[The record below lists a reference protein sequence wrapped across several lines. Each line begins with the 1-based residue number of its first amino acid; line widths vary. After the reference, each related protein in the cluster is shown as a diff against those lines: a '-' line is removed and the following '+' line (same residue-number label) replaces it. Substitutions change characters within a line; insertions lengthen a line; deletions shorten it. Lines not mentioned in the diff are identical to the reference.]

1 MPRDKNTKF
10 IFNWV
15 LTNKIGIGTPLR
27 SEDDVILL
35 KKKKIKSILSL
46 CSNTVLDH
54 KLHNNFEQKIYELPD
69 HRNGSCPSI
78 NEIRQIIR
86 IIEELI
92 IYGPLFVHCEAS
104 VERSPLVCIAWL
116 ISNEGIPLEHAVSY
130 LKQVH
135 PSSNPHFDQ
144 LEVLKNI

>member
-1 MPRDKNTKF
+1 MPKIPNTKF

-27 SEDDVILL
+27 SKEDVILL

-46 CSNTVLDH
+46 CSNTALDH
-54 KLHNNFEQKIYELPD
+54 NLHINFEQKTYQLPD
-69 HRNGSCPSI
+69 HRSGSCPSI
-78 NEIRQIIR
+78 NQIRQIIK

-92 IYGPLFVHCEAS
+92 IEGPLFIHCEAS
-104 VERSPLVCIAWL
+104 VERSPLICIAWL
-116 ISNEGIPLEHAVSY
+116 VSKEGIPLEHAVSY
-130 LKQVH
+130 LREVH
-135 PSSNPHFDQ
+135 PNSNPHFDQ